1 MTEFDI
7 GAAIQQ
13 TPLTD
18 LTIGSE
24 TTDGTTGQKEQFF
37 YNDKFPERYGKYKKI
52 SKVRVPIN
60 SFSTWTV
67 GQGWTASTRDTIILE
82 EIRGAGEDTLTSILW
97 NMQTI
102 KKVNGQ
108 SFALIIRDKETG
120 TLINLRPLD
129 PLSIVTVGG
138 PEGVIIRYEQI
149 SKTKGQPNKTIEVED
164 MFHWINDRTADNM
177 VGTSIIDSM
186 TWNIEAQEE
195 ARHMLRRKVKN
206 SGILGL
212 IEADT
217 QDVTEIATMDAAIK
231 KGMENGTFMKFPKG
245 VVDVKEWAAK
255 LNIGEILLW
264 LNYLDDEFFMEIGLP
279 KVILGGSSEN
289 EGDKK
294 MSYLS
299 FEPVYKREI
308 NDIKADFWNQLGI
321 RIEFNLPPSL
331 QNQLADNQLK
341 NTSQVGLQ
349 PNDTQAGV
357 GE

>member
-1 MTEFDI
+1 MPDLEI
-7 GAAIQQ
+7 GSTIIQ
-13 TPLTD
+13 TPVTD
-18 LTIGSE
+18 LQIASQ
-24 TTDGTTGQKEQFF
+24 TTDSSGEEETFH
-37 YNDKFPERYGKYKKI
+37 YNNEWSDRYGKYTRI

-67 GQGWTASTRDTIILE
+67 GQGWTTPLAKDTVTLE
-82 EIRGAGEDTLTSILW
+82 RIRGAGEDSFLSVLW

-108 SFALIIRDKETG
+108 SFSQIIRNEETG
-120 TLINLRPLD
+120 TLINLKPLD
-129 PLSIVTVGG
+129 PSTVVSVSRK
-138 PEGVIIRYEQI
+138 GVIIRYEQI
-149 SKTKGQPNKTIEVED
+149 SKFEGVKNLVIRTQD
-164 MFHWINDRTADNM
+164 MLHFINDRVADDM
-177 VGTSIIDSM
+177 VGVSVIDSL

-195 ARHMLRRKVKN
+195 ARRMFRRKVKN
-206 SGILGL
+206 SGILGI
-212 IEADT
+212 IEVDEDIT
-217 QDVTEIATMDAAIK
+217 SKLTTLDAAIK
-231 KGMENGTFMKFPKG
+231 KGMEEGTFMKIPKG
-245 VVDVKEWAAK
+245 IVDAK
-255 LNIGEILLW
+255 DWVSNLNTQEILAW

-294 MSYLS
+294 MSYLA
-299 FEPVYKREI
+299 FEQVYMREI
-308 NDIKADFWNQLGI
+308 SELKADIWNQLAI
-321 RIEFNLPPSL
+321 RIEFNKPASL